1 MPDNGTGEKTEE
13 PTPKRKREA
22 REKGNVAKSK
32 EISQAFTLL
41 ASFLLLYFF
50 MQEIMFNVMAG
61 IERYFSAL
69 IVDPLSVDTAGRLL
83 QDAMIYTV
91 QTIYPVLIVTAVVG
105 FFINFLQIGPLFTT
119 KNLAP
124 DIKKLNPIKGL
135 KNIFSLRG
143 FVEFLK
149 SLLKLGII
157 TFIAQSFLKNNIIIF
172 RRSLDQSL
180 NLALAEIALLISKMG
195 FTIIAAMV
203 LLGIFDL
210 LYQRW
215 QHNKDLKMSK
225 YEVKQ
230 ERKEM
235 EGDPVIL
242 QKRRE
247 KQRQFSLNRMMNAV
261 KDADVVITNPTHIA
275 VALQYDL
282 DEMDAPIVAA
292 KGEGFVAEKIKEKAK
307 ELEIEIVEN
316 KPLARS
322 LNSMTEIGD
331 QVPVELYQAVAE
343 VLAHVFKEN
352 NRINGG

>member
-50 MQEIMFNVMAG
+50 MQQIMYNVMAG
-61 IERYFSAL
+61 IERYFSTL
-69 IVDPLSVDTAGRLL
+69 IVDPLSVDTAARLL
-83 QDAMIYTV
+83 QDTMIYTV
-91 QTIYPVLIVTAVVG
+91 QTIYPVLIVTAAVG
-105 FFINFLQIGPLFTT
+105 FSINFLQIGPLFTT

-124 DIKKLNPIKGL
+124 DIKKLDPIKGL

-157 TFIAQSFLKNNIIIF
+157 AFIAQSFLKNNIIIF
-172 RRSLDQSL
+172 KRSLNQGLD
-180 NLALAEIALLISKMG
+180 LALAEIASLISRMG

-210 LYQRW
+210 LYQQW

-235 EGDPVIL
+235 EGDPMIL
-242 QKRRE
+242 QKRKE
-247 KQRQFSLNRMMNAV
+247 KQRQFSLNRMMNSV

-343 VLAHVFKEN
+343 VLAYIFKEN
-352 NRINGG
+352 NRFN

>member
-1 MPDNGTGEKTEE
+1 MPDDGTGEKTED
-13 PTPKRKREA
+13 PTPKRKRDA

-50 MQEIMFNVMAG
+50 MQQIMFNVMAG
-61 IERYFSAL
+61 IERYFSDF
-69 IVDPLSVDTAGRLL
+69 IVDPLSVDMAGRLL
-83 QDAMIYTV
+83 QDTMIYTV
-91 QTIYPVLIVTAVVG
+91 KTIYPVLIVTAVVG
-105 FFINFLQIGPLFTT
+105 FFVNFLQIGPLFTT

-124 DIKKLNPIKGL
+124 DIKKMDPIKGL

-157 TFIAQSFLKNNIIIF
+157 AFIAQSFLKNNIIIF
-172 RRSLDQSL
+172 RRSLNQGL
-180 NLALAEIALLISKMG
+180 ELALAEIALLISKMG

-247 KQRQFSLNRMMNAV
+247 KQRQISLNRMMNAV

-282 DEMDAPIVAA
+282 DEMDAPVVVA
-292 KGEGFVAEKIKEKAK
+292 KGEGFVAEKIKGKAK

-322 LNSMTEIGD
+322 LNKMAEIGD
-331 QVPVELYQAVAE
+331 QIPVELYQAVAE
-343 VLAHVFKEN
+343 IMAYVFKEN
-352 NRINGG
+352 NRFN